1 MSTSRQSACKSRL
14 PHPFAYQT
22 FALIIGFKWGWIA
35 PTAAASVPLRGG
47 SRCSVAL
54 AHDYALRGKK
64 VWGRASVKSLQWSVA
79 PHHFTQITKQQK
91 KKEQL
96 LTSLLSYQG
105 VVMMQV
111 FHLLCVV
118 LSISRVCSGVSRL
131 CPPDLGD
138 SSCGYV
144 QALDP
149 HIPSDLHNNPPRH
162 QVSSGEHRQVVL
174 IQTVKVDRQGPHFA
188 QYHDDNEWTSK
199 QDEEKCLWRTSCE

>member
-1 MSTSRQSACKSRL
+1 M
-14 PHPFAYQT
+14 
-22 FALIIGFKWGWIA
+22 
-35 PTAAASVPLRGG
+35 
-47 SRCSVAL
+47 AL
-54 AHDYALRGKK
+54 AHDYALRVKK
-64 VWGRASVKSLQWSVA
+64 VCQLLSKVCSDQLRR
-79 PHHFTQITKQQK
+79 ITSHRSRNSRRKGS

-138 SSCGYV
+138 SSRGYV

-188 QYHDDNEWTSK
+188 QYHDDNEWASK